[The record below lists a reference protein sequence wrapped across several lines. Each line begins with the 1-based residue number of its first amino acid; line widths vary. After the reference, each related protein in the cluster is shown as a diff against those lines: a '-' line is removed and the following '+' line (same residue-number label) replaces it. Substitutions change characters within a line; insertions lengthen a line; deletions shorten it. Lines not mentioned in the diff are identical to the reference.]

1 MAKINKTYQNAKEY
15 KVNDFL
21 KDIVLT
27 LNSFSLGFLDK
38 INFDAL
44 DFNELISTM
53 EQFTGLTNGQDDVN
67 DLAKNVLDQTKT
79 NKTNKK
85 SRTKTSKPKE
95 NKKDVN

>member
-53 EQFTGLTNGQDDVN
+53 EQFTGLTNGQVDVN